1 MRALLRVAA
10 IAMAGATLYY
20 AGLLNSI
27 VQQRPDRP
35 GALAVVLAI
44 AAALLVIALALRG
57 TGRDDAR
64 SEPRYPRANRV
75 AWLFICVMATVSLAW
90 LFTVPRRHADDWT
103 PYHNDAIALNECAAR
118 LVLEGKDPYA
128 ALDIFD
134 CYGRLG
140 LGADRTTPLRD
151 GLFADVTVYPT
162 DDQLDAA
169 WALRSRDGGNVEFV
183 SRPSYPSLS
192 FVLLVPFVAMGVDTN
207 YLYAACLIAAMGL
220 LCWRAPAGLRPFV
233 LTGLLG
239 ASCLAAF
246 TVGGSADL
254 LYALPLVIAWI
265 WRERLG
271 GALAFGVAAAIKQIA
286 WFVTPF
292 WLIAIGARDGW
303 RAALRQGAASAAVF
317 VVVNLPFALWHPAD
331 WLAGVLT
338 PVTAPMFPRGA
349 GLVFAA
355 TNGDLP
361 LWGASTYLALEGLAM
376 LACLLIAWRTRR
388 TSPEIGIALA
398 LIPLFFAWRSLF
410 SYFFLIPLFAFAG
423 LVRMPL
429 GDLTAAGARDAGAL
443 TLFALP
449 AKLRTVARHERA
461 A

>member
-1 MRALLRVAA
+1 
-10 IAMAGATLYY
+10 MAGATLYF

-162 DDQLDAA
+162 DDQLDTA

-192 FVLLVPFVAMGVDTN
+192 FVLLVPFVALGVDTN
-207 YLYAACLIAAMGL
+207 YLYVACLIAAMGL

-254 LYALPLVIAWI
+254 LYAVPLVIAWI

-317 VVVNLPFALWHPAD
+317 VGVNLPFALWHPAD

-361 LWGASTYLALEGLAM
+361 LWGASTYLALEGLAI